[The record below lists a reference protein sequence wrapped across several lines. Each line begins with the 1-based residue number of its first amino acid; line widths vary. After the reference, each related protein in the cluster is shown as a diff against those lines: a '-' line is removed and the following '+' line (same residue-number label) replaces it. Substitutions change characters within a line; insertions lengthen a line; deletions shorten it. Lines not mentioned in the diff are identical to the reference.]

1 MGRIRR
7 FYEQTTPRLSKER
20 CDEIMDELKL
30 MSEELLGMIEKT
42 DTLTEEVKEY
52 SGKGKTDQIDRSV
65 VKMAQVKKNMEDI
78 NTLID
83 DTLAE
88 LKEYSEDGRQYIV

>member
-7 FYEQTTPRLSKER
+7 FNEQTTPRLSKER
-20 CDEIMDELKL
+20 CDEIMDELGQI
-30 MSEELLGMIEKT
+30 SEELLGMIEKT

-83 DTLAE
+83 DTLTE

>member
-7 FYEQTTPRLSKER
+7 FNEQTTPRLSKER
-20 CDEIMDELKL
+20 CDEIMDELGQI
-30 MSEELLGMIEKT
+30 SEELLGMIEKT